1 MTNSGNQ
8 NQSVKAQIINNVI
21 VSMTYY
27 LNTDMLDMLERV
39 LTKNLVDVV
48 VERINTLPMEMKDSI
63 DNQNGYILQ
72 LFLYKKK
79 SLKDGTKYGYGSAI
93 KRLVTLVYKPLI
105 NMEES
110 DIYYYLDWYEHKN
123 MSINGREN
131 QPKTINNERRFLSA
145 FFTWMKKEKLIGS
158 NPVDAIEPLKEIKKP
173 IDYFTEEEMA
183 SLKDGCVNL
192 RERAVIEVLRSTGAR
207 VGEVVGIT
215 IDLINWDTGDVMI
228 LGEKGNRYRTLYLD
242 PDAIH
247 YFRKYLN
254 SRTDNNP
261 AIFVSSKKPYQALST
276 CAIRGIVKDV
286 AKRAGVTSRAYPHKM
301 RKTLG
306 MELKNKGVD
315 IGTIQEIM
323 GHADS
328 KVTSL
333 YYAQST
339 PDTLRMIRRKAA

>member
-1 MTNSGNQ
+1 MNNAE

-27 LNTDMLDMLERV
+27 LNPDVLEMLERV
-39 LTKNLVDVV
+39 LAKNLVDVV
-48 VERINTLPMEMKDSI
+48 IERINTLPMEMKDSI
-63 DNQNGYILQ
+63 DSQNGYILQ

-79 SLKDGTKYGYGSAI
+79 KLQNGTKYGYISAI
-93 KRLVTLVYKPLI
+93 KRLVTLVYKPLTD
-105 NMEES
+105 MEES
-110 DIYYYLDWYEHKN
+110 DIYYYLDWYENRNVPITGKKN
-123 MSINGREN
+123 QAR
-131 QPKTINNERRFLSA
+131 TINNERRFLSA
-145 FFTWMKKEKLIGS
+145 FFTWMRKEKLIGS
-158 NPVDAIEPLKEIKKP
+158 NPVEAIEPLKVTKKP
-173 IDYFTEEEMA
+173 IDYFTPEEMA
-183 SLKDGCVNL
+183 SLKDGCESL

-207 VGEVVGIT
+207 VGEIVGIT
-215 IDLINWDTGDVMI
+215 IDLINWETGDVMI

-247 YFRKYLN
+247 HFRKYLN

-261 AIFVSSKKPYQALST
+261 AIFVGSKKPHQALST
-276 CAIRGIVKDV
+276 CAIRGIVKEV
-286 AKRAGVTSRAYPHKM
+286 AQRAGITSRAYPHKM

-339 PDTLRMIRRKAA
+339 PDTLRVIRNKAA

>member
-1 MTNSGNQ
+1 MSNTNS
-8 NQSVKAQIINNVI
+8 QSVKAQIIDNVL
-21 VSMTYY
+21 VAMTYY
-27 LNTDMLDMLERV
+27 LSSDVLEMLERV
-39 LTKNLVDVV
+39 LTRNLVDVV

-79 SLKDGTKYGYGSAI
+79 KLANGTKYGYISAV
-93 KRLVTLVYKPLI
+93 KRLVTLVYKPLT

-110 DIYYYLDWYEHKN
+110 DIYYYLDWYEN
-123 MSINGREN
+123 RNVPLNGRKN
-131 QPKTINNERRFLSA
+131 QARTINNERRFLSA
-145 FFTWMKKEKLIGS
+145 FFTWMRKEKLIGS
-158 NPVDAIEPLKEIKKP
+158 NPVEAIEPLKVAKKP
-173 IDYFTEEEMA
+173 IDYFTPEEMA
-183 SLKDGCVNL
+183 SLKDGCETL

-215 IDLINWDTGDVMI
+215 IDLIDWETGDVMI

-247 YFRKYLN
+247 HFRKYLN

-261 AIFVSSKKPYQALST
+261 AIFVSSRQPYQALST

-286 AKRAGVTSRAYPHKM
+286 AQRAGITSRAYPHKM

-339 PDTLRMIRRKAA
+339 QDTLRTVRKKAA

>member
-1 MTNSGNQ
+1 MNNAE

-27 LNTDMLDMLERV
+27 LNPDVLEMLERV
-39 LTKNLVDVV
+39 LAKNLVDVAI
-48 VERINTLPMEMKDSI
+48 ERINTLPMEMKDSI
-63 DNQNGYILQ
+63 DSQNGYILQ

-79 SLKDGTKYGYGSAI
+79 KLQDGTKYGYVSAI
-93 KRLVTLVYKPLI
+93 KRLVTLVYKPLTD
-105 NMEES
+105 MEES
-110 DIYYYLDWYEHKN
+110 DIYYYLDWYENRNVSITGKKN
-123 MSINGREN
+123 QAR
-131 QPKTINNERRFLSA
+131 TINNERRFLSA
-145 FFTWMKKEKLIGS
+145 FFTWMRKEKLIGS
-158 NPVDAIEPLKEIKKP
+158 NPVEAIEPLKVTKKP
-173 IDYFTEEEMA
+173 IDYFTPEEMA
-183 SLKDGCVNL
+183 SLKDGCESL

-207 VGEVVGIT
+207 VGEIVGIT
-215 IDLINWDTGDVMI
+215 IDLINWETGDVMI
-228 LGEKGNRYRTLYLD
+228 LGEKGTRYRTLYLD

-247 YFRKYLN
+247 HFRKYLN

-261 AIFVSSKKPYQALST
+261 AIFVSSKKPHQALST
-276 CAIRGIVKDV
+276 CAIRGIVKEV
-286 AKRAGVTSRAYPHKM
+286 TQRAGITSRAYPHKM

-339 PDTLRMIRRKAA
+339 PDTLRVIRNKAA

>member
-1 MTNSGNQ
+1 MSNTNS
-8 NQSVKAQIINNVI
+8 QSVKAQIIDNVL
-21 VSMTYY
+21 VAMTYY
-27 LNTDMLDMLERV
+27 LSSDVLEMLERV
-39 LTKNLVDVV
+39 LTRNLVDVV

-79 SLKDGTKYGYGSAI
+79 KLADGTKYGYISAV
-93 KRLVTLVYKPLI
+93 KRLVTLVYKPLT

-110 DIYYYLDWYEHKN
+110 DIYYYLDWYEN
-123 MSINGREN
+123 RNVPLNGRKN
-131 QPKTINNERRFLSA
+131 QARTINNERRFLSA
-145 FFTWMKKEKLIGS
+145 FFTWMRKEKLIGS
-158 NPVDAIEPLKEIKKP
+158 NPVEAIEPLKVAKKP
-173 IDYFTEEEMA
+173 IDYFTPEEMA
-183 SLKDGCVNL
+183 SLKDGCETL

-215 IDLINWDTGDVMI
+215 IDLIDWETGDVMI

-247 YFRKYLN
+247 HFRKYLN

-261 AIFVSSKKPYQALST
+261 AIFVSSRQPYQALST

-286 AKRAGVTSRAYPHKM
+286 AQRAGITSRAYPHKM

-328 KVTSL
+328 KVASL

-339 PDTLRMIRRKAA
+339 PDTLRVVRNKAA

>member
-1 MTNSGNQ
+1 MNNTDS
-8 NQSVKAQIINNVI
+8 QSIKAQIINNVI

-27 LNTDMLDMLERV
+27 LNADVLEMLERV
-39 LTKNLVDVV
+39 LSKNLVDVV
-48 VERINTLPMEMKDSI
+48 VERINTLPIEMKDSI
-63 DNQNGYILQ
+63 DSQNGYIMQ
-72 LFLYKKK
+72 LFIYKKK
-79 SLKDGTKYGYGSAI
+79 KLAKGTMYGYISSI
-93 KRLVTLVYKPLI
+93 KRLVTLVYKPLTD
-105 NMEES
+105 MEES
-110 DIYYYLDWYEHKN
+110 DIFYYLDWYENKN
-123 MSINGREN
+123 VSTTGKKN

-145 FFTWMKKEKLIGS
+145 FFTWMRKERLIGA
-158 NPVDAIEPLKEIKKP
+158 NPVEAIEPLKVTKKP
-173 IDYFTEEEMA
+173 IDYFTPEEMA
-183 SLKDGCVNL
+183 KLKDGCESL

-207 VGEVVGIT
+207 VGEVVAIT

-228 LGEKGNRYRTLYLD
+228 LGEKGGRYRTLYLD

-247 YFRKYLN
+247 HFRKYLN

-261 AIFVSSKKPYQALST
+261 AIFVSSRKPYQALST
-276 CAIRGIVKDV
+276 CAVRGIVKAV
-286 AKRAGVTSRAYPHKM
+286 AMRAGIKSRAYPHKM

-339 PDTLRMIRRKAA
+339 PDTLRVVRNKVA

>member
-1 MTNSGNQ
+1 MNNAE

-27 LNTDMLDMLERV
+27 LNPDVLEMLERV
-39 LTKNLVDVV
+39 LAKNLVDVAI
-48 VERINTLPMEMKDSI
+48 ERINTLPMEMKDSI

-79 SLKDGTKYGYGSAI
+79 KLQDGTKYGYVSAI
-93 KRLVTLVYKPLI
+93 KRLVTLVYKPLTD
-105 NMEES
+105 MEES
-110 DIYYYLDWYEHKN
+110 DIYYYLDWYENRNVPITGKKN
-123 MSINGREN
+123 QARM
-131 QPKTINNERRFLSA
+131 INNERRFLSA
-145 FFTWMKKEKLIGS
+145 FFTWMRKEKLIGS
-158 NPVDAIEPLKEIKKP
+158 NPVEAIEPLKVTKKP
-173 IDYFTEEEMA
+173 IDYFTPEEMA
-183 SLKDGCVNL
+183 SLKDGCESL

-207 VGEVVGIT
+207 VGEIVGIT
-215 IDLINWDTGDVMI
+215 IDLINWETGDVMI

-247 YFRKYLN
+247 HFRKYLN

-261 AIFVSSKKPYQALST
+261 AIFVSSKKPHQALST
-276 CAIRGIVKDV
+276 CAIRGIVKEV
-286 AKRAGVTSRAYPHKM
+286 AQRAGITSRAYPHKM

-339 PDTLRMIRRKAA
+339 PDTLRVIRNKAA

>member
-1 MTNSGNQ
+1 MNNAE

-27 LNTDMLDMLERV
+27 LNPDVLEMLERV
-39 LTKNLVDVV
+39 LAKNLVDVV
-48 VERINTLPMEMKDSI
+48 IERINTLPMEMKDSI
-63 DNQNGYILQ
+63 DSQNGYILQ

-79 SLKDGTKYGYGSAI
+79 KLQDGTKYGYVSAI
-93 KRLVTLVYKPLI
+93 KRLVTLVYKPLTD
-105 NMEES
+105 MEES
-110 DIYYYLDWYEHKN
+110 DIYYYLDWYENRNVSITGKKN
-123 MSINGREN
+123 QAR
-131 QPKTINNERRFLSA
+131 TINNERRFLSA
-145 FFTWMKKEKLIGS
+145 FFTWMRKEKLIGS
-158 NPVDAIEPLKEIKKP
+158 NPVEAIEPLKVTKKP
-173 IDYFTEEEMA
+173 IDYFTPEEMA
-183 SLKDGCVNL
+183 SLKDGCESL

-207 VGEVVGIT
+207 VGEIVGIT
-215 IDLINWDTGDVMI
+215 IDLINWETGDVMI

-247 YFRKYLN
+247 HFRKYLN
-254 SRTDNNP
+254 SRTDNNT
-261 AIFVSSKKPYQALST
+261 AIFVSSKKPHQALST
-276 CAIRGIVKDV
+276 CAIRGIVKEV
-286 AKRAGVTSRAYPHKM
+286 AQRAGITSRAYPHKM

-339 PDTLRMIRRKAA
+339 PDTLRVIRNKAA

>member
-1 MTNSGNQ
+1 MNNAE

-27 LNTDMLDMLERV
+27 LNPDVLEMLERV
-39 LTKNLVDVV
+39 LAKNLVDVV
-48 VERINTLPMEMKDSI
+48 IERINTLPMEMKDSI
-63 DNQNGYILQ
+63 DSQNGYILQ

-79 SLKDGTKYGYGSAI
+79 KLQDGTKYGYVNAI
-93 KRLVTLVYKPLI
+93 KRLVTLVYKPLTD
-105 NMEES
+105 MEES
-110 DIYYYLDWYEHKN
+110 DIYYYLDWYENRNVSITGKKN
-123 MSINGREN
+123 QAR
-131 QPKTINNERRFLSA
+131 TINNERRFLSA
-145 FFTWMKKEKLIGS
+145 FFTWMRKEKLIGS
-158 NPVDAIEPLKEIKKP
+158 NPVEAIEPLKVTKKP
-173 IDYFTEEEMA
+173 IDYFTPEEMA
-183 SLKDGCVNL
+183 SLKDGCESL

-207 VGEVVGIT
+207 VGEIVGIT
-215 IDLINWDTGDVMI
+215 IDLINWETGDVMI

-247 YFRKYLN
+247 HFRKYLN

-261 AIFVSSKKPYQALST
+261 AIFVSSKKPHQALST
-276 CAIRGIVKDV
+276 CAIRGIVKEV
-286 AKRAGVTSRAYPHKM
+286 AQRAGITSRDYPHKM

-339 PDTLRMIRRKAA
+339 PDTLRVIRNKAA

>member
-1 MTNSGNQ
+1 MSNTNS
-8 NQSVKAQIINNVI
+8 QSVKAQIIDNVL
-21 VSMTYY
+21 VAMTYY
-27 LNTDMLDMLERV
+27 LSSDVLEMLERV
-39 LTKNLVDVV
+39 LTRNLVDVV
-48 VERINTLPMEMKDSI
+48 VDRINTLPMEMKDSI

-79 SLKDGTKYGYGSAI
+79 KLADGTKYGYISAV
-93 KRLVTLVYKPLI
+93 KRLVTLVYKPLT

-110 DIYYYLDWYEHKN
+110 DIYYYLDWYEN
-123 MSINGREN
+123 RNVPLNGRKN
-131 QPKTINNERRFLSA
+131 QARTINNERRFLSA
-145 FFTWMKKEKLIGS
+145 FFTWMRKEKLIGS
-158 NPVDAIEPLKEIKKP
+158 NPVEAIEPLKVAKKP
-173 IDYFTEEEMA
+173 IDYFTPEEMA
-183 SLKDGCVNL
+183 SLKDGCETL

-215 IDLINWDTGDVMI
+215 IDLIDWETGDVMI

-247 YFRKYLN
+247 HFRKYLN

-261 AIFVSSKKPYQALST
+261 AIFVSSRQPYQALST

-286 AKRAGVTSRAYPHKM
+286 AQRAGITSRAYPHKM

-339 PDTLRMIRRKAA
+339 PDTLRVVRNKAA

>member
-1 MTNSGNQ
+1 MNNTE

-27 LNTDMLDMLERV
+27 LNPDVLEMLERV

-48 VERINTLPMEMKDSI
+48 IERINTLPMEMKDSI

-79 SLKDGTKYGYGSAI
+79 KLQDGTKYGYVSAI
-93 KRLVTLVYKPLI
+93 KRLVTLVYKPLTD
-105 NMEES
+105 MEES
-110 DIYYYLDWYEHKN
+110 DIYYYLDWYEYRN
-123 MSINGREN
+123 VPINGRKN

-145 FFTWMKKEKLIGS
+145 FFTWMRKEKLIGS
-158 NPVDAIEPLKEIKKP
+158 NPVEAIEPLKVAKKP
-173 IDYFTEEEMA
+173 IDYFTQEEMA
-183 SLKDGCVNL
+183 SLKDGCESL

-215 IDLINWDTGDVMI
+215 IDLINWETGDVMI

-247 YFRKYLN
+247 HFRKYLN

-261 AIFVSSKKPYQALST
+261 AIFVSSRRPYQALST

-286 AKRAGVTSRAYPHKM
+286 AKRAGITSRAYPHKM

-339 PDTLRMIRRKAA
+339 PDTLRIIRNKAA

>member
-1 MTNSGNQ
+1 MSNTDS
-8 NQSVKAQIINNVI
+8 QSAKAQIIDNVL
-21 VSMTYY
+21 VAMTYY
-27 LNTDMLDMLERV
+27 LNSDVLEMLERV

-72 LFLYKKK
+72 LFMYKKK
-79 SLKDGTKYGYGSAI
+79 KLADGTKYGYISAI
-93 KRLVTLVYKPLI
+93 KRLVTLVYKPLT

-110 DIYYYLDWYEHKN
+110 DIYYYLDWYEHRN
-123 MSINGREN
+123 VPLNGRKN
-131 QPKTINNERRFLSA
+131 QARTINNERRFLSA
-145 FFTWMKKEKLIGS
+145 FFTWMRKEKLIGS
-158 NPVDAIEPLKEIKKP
+158 NPVEAIEPLKVAKKP
-173 IDYFTEEEMA
+173 VDYFTPEEMA
-183 SLKDGCVNL
+183 SLKDGCESL

-215 IDLINWDTGDVMI
+215 IDLIDWETGDVMI

-247 YFRKYLN
+247 HFRKYLN

-261 AIFVSSKKPYQALST
+261 AIFVSSRQPYQALST

-286 AKRAGVTSRAYPHKM
+286 AQRAGITSRAYPHKM

-339 PDTLRMIRRKAA
+339 PDTLRVVRNKAA

>member
-1 MTNSGNQ
+1 MNNAE

-27 LNTDMLDMLERV
+27 LNPDVLEMLERV
-39 LTKNLVDVV
+39 LAKNLVDVAI
-48 VERINTLPMEMKDSI
+48 ERINTLPMEMKDSI

-79 SLKDGTKYGYGSAI
+79 KLQDGTKYGYVSAI
-93 KRLVTLVYKPLI
+93 KRLVTLVYKPLTD
-105 NMEES
+105 MEES
-110 DIYYYLDWYEHKN
+110 DIYYYLDRYENRNVPITGKKN
-123 MSINGREN
+123 QAR
-131 QPKTINNERRFLSA
+131 TINNERRFLSA
-145 FFTWMKKEKLIGS
+145 FFTWMRKEKLIGS
-158 NPVDAIEPLKEIKKP
+158 NPVEAIEPLKVTKKP
-173 IDYFTEEEMA
+173 IDYFTPEEMA
-183 SLKDGCVNL
+183 SLKDGCESL

-207 VGEVVGIT
+207 VGEIVGIT
-215 IDLINWDTGDVMI
+215 IDLINWEIGDVMI

-247 YFRKYLN
+247 HFRKYLN

-261 AIFVSSKKPYQALST
+261 AIFVSSKKPHQALST
-276 CAIRGIVKDV
+276 CAIRGIVKEV
-286 AKRAGVTSRAYPHKM
+286 AQRAGITSRAYPHKM

-339 PDTLRMIRRKAA
+339 PDTLRVIRNKAA

>member
-1 MTNSGNQ
+1 MSNTDS
-8 NQSVKAQIINNVI
+8 QSAKAQIIDNVL
-21 VSMTYY
+21 VAMTYY
-27 LNTDMLDMLERV
+27 LNSDVLEMLERV

-72 LFLYKKK
+72 LFMYKKK
-79 SLKDGTKYGYGSAI
+79 KLADGTKYGYISAI
-93 KRLVTLVYKPLI
+93 KRLVTLVYKPLT

-110 DIYYYLDWYEHKN
+110 DIYYYLDWYEHRN
-123 MSINGREN
+123 VPLNGRKN
-131 QPKTINNERRFLSA
+131 QARTINNERRFLSA
-145 FFTWMKKEKLIGS
+145 FFTWMRKEKLIGS
-158 NPVDAIEPLKEIKKP
+158 NPVEAIEPLKVAKKP
-173 IDYFTEEEMA
+173 IDYFTPEEMA
-183 SLKDGCVNL
+183 SLKDGCESL

-215 IDLINWDTGDVMI
+215 IDLIDWETGDVMI

-247 YFRKYLN
+247 HFRKYLN

-261 AIFVSSKKPYQALST
+261 AIFVSSRQPYQALST

-286 AKRAGVTSRAYPHKM
+286 AQRAGITSRAYPHKM

-339 PDTLRMIRRKAA
+339 PDTLRVVRNKAA

>member
-1 MTNSGNQ
+1 MNNAE

-27 LNTDMLDMLERV
+27 LNPDVLEMLERV
-39 LTKNLVDVV
+39 LAKNLVDVV
-48 VERINTLPMEMKDSI
+48 IERINTLPMEMKDSI
-63 DNQNGYILQ
+63 DSQNGYILQ

-79 SLKDGTKYGYGSAI
+79 KLQDGTKYGYVSAI
-93 KRLVTLVYKPLI
+93 KRLVTLVYKPLTD
-105 NMEES
+105 MEES
-110 DIYYYLDWYEHKN
+110 DIYYYLDWYENRNVPITGKKN
-123 MSINGREN
+123 QAR
-131 QPKTINNERRFLSA
+131 TINNERRFLSA
-145 FFTWMKKEKLIGS
+145 FFTWMRKEKLIGS
-158 NPVDAIEPLKEIKKP
+158 NPVEALEPLKVTKKP
-173 IDYFTEEEMA
+173 IDYFTPEEMA
-183 SLKDGCVNL
+183 SLKDGCESL

-207 VGEVVGIT
+207 VGEIVGIT
-215 IDLINWDTGDVMI
+215 IDLINWETGDVMI

-247 YFRKYLN
+247 HFRKYLN

-261 AIFVSSKKPYQALST
+261 AIFVSSKKPHQALST
-276 CAIRGIVKDV
+276 CAIRGIVKEV
-286 AKRAGVTSRAYPHKM
+286 AQRAGITSRAYPHKM

-339 PDTLRMIRRKAA
+339 PDTLRVIRNKAA

>member
-1 MTNSGNQ
+1 MNNAE

-27 LNTDMLDMLERV
+27 LNPDVLEMLERV
-39 LTKNLVDVV
+39 LAKNLVDVV
-48 VERINTLPMEMKDSI
+48 IERINTLPMEMKDSI

-79 SLKDGTKYGYGSAI
+79 KLQDGTKYGYVSAI
-93 KRLVTLVYKPLI
+93 KRLVTLVYKPLTD
-105 NMEES
+105 MEES
-110 DIYYYLDWYEHKN
+110 DIYYYLDWYENRNVPITGKKN
-123 MSINGREN
+123 QAR
-131 QPKTINNERRFLSA
+131 TINNERRFLSA
-145 FFTWMKKEKLIGS
+145 FFTWMRKEKLIGS
-158 NPVDAIEPLKEIKKP
+158 NPVEAIEPLKVTKKP
-173 IDYFTEEEMA
+173 IDYFTPEEMA
-183 SLKDGCVNL
+183 SLKDGCESL

-207 VGEVVGIT
+207 VGEIVGIT
-215 IDLINWDTGDVMI
+215 IDLINWETGDVMI

-247 YFRKYLN
+247 HFRKYLN
-254 SRTDNNP
+254 SRTDNNL
-261 AIFVSSKKPYQALST
+261 AIFVSSKKPHQALST
-276 CAIRGIVKDV
+276 CAIRGIVKEV
-286 AKRAGVTSRAYPHKM
+286 AQRAGITSRAYPHKM

-339 PDTLRMIRRKAA
+339 PDTLRVIRNKAA

>member
-1 MTNSGNQ
+1 MNNAE

-27 LNTDMLDMLERV
+27 LNPDVLEMLERV
-39 LTKNLVDVV
+39 LAKNLVDVAI
-48 VERINTLPMEMKDSI
+48 ERINTLPMEMKDSI
-63 DNQNGYILQ
+63 DSQNGYILQ

-79 SLKDGTKYGYGSAI
+79 KLQDGTKYGYVSAI
-93 KRLVTLVYKPLI
+93 KRLVTLVYKPLTD
-105 NMEES
+105 MEES
-110 DIYYYLDWYEHKN
+110 DIYYYLDWYENRNVPITGKKN
-123 MSINGREN
+123 QAR
-131 QPKTINNERRFLSA
+131 TINNERRFLSA
-145 FFTWMKKEKLIGS
+145 FFTWMRKEKLIGS
-158 NPVDAIEPLKEIKKP
+158 NPVEAIEPLKVTKKP
-173 IDYFTEEEMA
+173 IDYFTPEEMA
-183 SLKDGCVNL
+183 SLKDGCESL

-207 VGEVVGIT
+207 VGEIVGIT
-215 IDLINWDTGDVMI
+215 IDLINWETGDVMI

-247 YFRKYLN
+247 HFRKYLN

-261 AIFVSSKKPYQALST
+261 AIFVSSKKPHQALST
-276 CAIRGIVKDV
+276 CAIRGIVKEV
-286 AKRAGVTSRAYPHKM
+286 AQRAGITSRAYPHKM

-339 PDTLRMIRRKAA
+339 PDTLRVIRNKAA

>member
-1 MTNSGNQ
+1 MSNTNS
-8 NQSVKAQIINNVI
+8 QSVKAQIIDNVL
-21 VSMTYY
+21 VAMTYY
-27 LNTDMLDMLERV
+27 LSSDVLEMLERV
-39 LTKNLVDVV
+39 LTRNLVDVV

-79 SLKDGTKYGYGSAI
+79 KLADGTKYGYISAV
-93 KRLVTLVYKPLI
+93 KRLVTLVYKPLT

-110 DIYYYLDWYEHKN
+110 DIYYCLDWYEN
-123 MSINGREN
+123 RNVPLNGRKN
-131 QPKTINNERRFLSA
+131 QARTINNERRFLSA
-145 FFTWMKKEKLIGS
+145 FFTWMRKEKLIGS
-158 NPVDAIEPLKEIKKP
+158 NPVEAIEPLKVAKKP
-173 IDYFTEEEMA
+173 IDYFTPEEMA
-183 SLKDGCVNL
+183 SLKDGCETL

-215 IDLINWDTGDVMI
+215 IDLIDWETGDVMI

-247 YFRKYLN
+247 HFRKYLN

-261 AIFVSSKKPYQALST
+261 AIFVSSRQPYQALST

-286 AKRAGVTSRAYPHKM
+286 AQRAGITSRAYPHKM

-339 PDTLRMIRRKAA
+339 PDTLRVVRNKAA

>member
-1 MTNSGNQ
+1 MNNAE

-27 LNTDMLDMLERV
+27 LNPDVLEMLERV
-39 LTKNLVDVV
+39 LAKNLVDVV
-48 VERINTLPMEMKDSI
+48 IERINTLPMEMKDSI
-63 DNQNGYILQ
+63 DSQNGYILQ

-79 SLKDGTKYGYGSAI
+79 KLQDGTKYGYVSAI
-93 KRLVTLVYKPLI
+93 KRLVTLVYKPLTD
-105 NMEES
+105 MEES
-110 DIYYYLDWYEHKN
+110 DIYYYLDWYENRNVSITGKKN
-123 MSINGREN
+123 QAR
-131 QPKTINNERRFLSA
+131 TINNERRFLSA
-145 FFTWMKKEKLIGS
+145 FFTWMRKEKLIGS
-158 NPVDAIEPLKEIKKP
+158 NPVEAIEPLKVTKKP
-173 IDYFTEEEMA
+173 IDYFTPEEMA
-183 SLKDGCVNL
+183 SLKDGCESL

-207 VGEVVGIT
+207 VGEIVGIT
-215 IDLINWDTGDVMI
+215 IDLINWETGDVMI
-228 LGEKGNRYRTLYLD
+228 LGEKGNRYRALYLD

-247 YFRKYLN
+247 HFRKYLN

-261 AIFVSSKKPYQALST
+261 AIFVSSKKPHQALST
-276 CAIRGIVKDV
+276 CAIRGIVKEV
-286 AKRAGVTSRAYPHKM
+286 AQRAGITSRAYPHKM

-339 PDTLRMIRRKAA
+339 PDTLRVIRNKAA